1 MKKRSLQL
9 LILIISLAVSA
20 LAQVNLDAPIPRDP
34 SVRVGKLE
42 NGLTYYIK
50 RNTKPEKKVE
60 LRLAI
65 NVGSLLE
72 REDQLGL
79 AHFLEH
85 MAFNG
90 TTNFKKNDLIS
101 YLQSI
106 GVQFGLHLNA
116 FTSFDETVY
125 MLSIP
130 TEKKELLDK
139 GLLVLSDWAGG
150 LTLDPKEIDK
160 ERGVVLE
167 EYRLSRSAQQRM
179 QERYFPKLFKGSR
192 YAKRLPIGTEKN
204 LKTFKHQSLRDFYE
218 DWYRPD
224 LMTVVAVGDFDVD
237 EMENKIRA
245 KFSSLKAKRD
255 TGRKRAVY
263 GIPDHSETLIAI
275 EKDKEAPFTSAQIII
290 KRDKVETKTLG
301 DLRKDLVMYFFS
313 AMLNA
318 RISEIQQSPES
329 PFINA
334 WSGFGSLVREKGSYS
349 VGASA
354 KPKKIKESIEVLLK
368 ENKRVKKFGFNKSEL
383 DRQKKA
389 YEVILKNQYKERDKT
404 ESSILTWSYVY
415 NFLTGAPMTGIEFE
429 YEFAKKVLPTI
440 TVKEINA
447 LAEDTIKKENRVLII
462 TGPDKPELKYPSE
475 MELAQLLK
483 KSEEVAVKP
492 YVDKVSKE
500 PLVAG
505 LETKVKIENTSFDK
519 KHEITHWKLSNG
531 INVWLKPTDFKKDQI
546 LMDGFSPGGSS
557 VLPDHKVLQARNA
570 STVAGKSG
578 LGKFSRIELD
588 KKLTGK
594 YATAFAGYSGLY
606 EHVSGSSTPKDFET
620 MLQLLYLRFTNVN
633 FSQKVLDTYKN
644 QQKAFYDNLFS
655 DPFAYFF
662 AKMEEIEAQKH
673 PRFVNPFD
681 ASQYDKL
688 NLEEMKMI
696 YKDRFAD
703 ASDYNFIFVGSI
715 DLERH
720 KPIILKY
727 LGNLPVTNRKENW
740 KAVGPDFMKGPF
752 KKVIYK
758 GQAPK
763 SFVTISMRGKTKYN
777 RRDDFLL
784 SSMSQLLR
792 NKLTEMLREEKSGVY
807 GVGAFASMSRIPRQ
821 RVSLVIT
828 FPCGPENVKSLTET
842 ALSELKKLQN
852 GEIKQK
858 DVDKIIEAEIV
869 ELRESLKTNYT
880 WIGLI
885 DDMLKDDVPIMTK
898 EEFEARAKSITIAEI
913 QRVAKSYFDVDKR
926 VEFVLM
932 PESYKPE
939 AK

>member
-9 LILIISLAVSA
+9 FILIISLAVSA
-20 LAQVNLDAPIPRDP
+20 LAQINLDEPIPRDP

-60 LRLAI
+60 LRLVV
-65 NVGSLLE
+65 NVGSVLE

-90 TTNFKKNDLIS
+90 TTNFEKNELIS

-116 FTSFDETVY
+116 YTSFDETVY

-150 LTLDPKEIDK
+150 MTLDPKEIDK

-192 YAKRLPIGTEKN
+192 YAERLPIGTEKN
-204 LKTFKHQSLRDFYE
+204 LQTFKHQSLRDFYE

-224 LMTVVAVGDFDVD
+224 LMAVVAVGDLNVD

-245 KFSSLKAKRD
+245 KFSSLKTKRVIS
-255 TGRKRAVY
+255 KRTVY
-263 GIPDHSETLIAI
+263 GVPDHSETLIAI
-275 EKDKEAPFTSAQIII
+275 EKDKEVPFTRAQIII

-301 DLRKDLVMYFFS
+301 DLRKDLVMSFFS

-329 PFINA
+329 PFIFA
-334 WSGFGSLVREKGSYS
+334 WSGFDNLVREKGSYS

-354 KPKKIKESIEVLLK
+354 KPKKIKESIELLLK

-389 YEVILKNQYKERDKT
+389 YEAGLKNRYEERDKT
-404 ESSILTWSYVY
+404 ESFILTGSYVY
-415 NFLTGAPMTGIEFE
+415 NFLSGYQMAGIEFE

-440 TVKEINA
+440 TVKEVNA

-462 TGPDKPELKYPSE
+462 TGPNKPGVKYPSE
-475 MELAQLLK
+475 SDISRILRE
-483 KSEEVAVKP
+483 SENVAVSP
-492 YVDKVSKE
+492 YVDNVSSE
-500 PLVAG
+500 PLVAE
-505 LETKVKIENTSFDK
+505 LETEVKIENTSFDK
-519 KHEITHWKLSNG
+519 KHGITHWKLSNG
-531 INVWLKPTDFKKDQI
+531 INVWLKPTDFKKDEI
-546 LMDGFSPGGSS
+546 LMEGFSPGGSS
-557 VLPDHKVLQARNA
+557 VLPDHKALQAANA
-570 STVAGKSG
+570 DAVAGKSG
-578 LGKFSRIELD
+578 LGKFSRIELN

-594 YATAFAGYSGLY
+594 YAAASAGYSELY
-606 EHVSGSSTPKDFET
+606 ENVSGSSTPKDFET

-633 FSQKVLDTYKN
+633 FSQKILDAYRN

-655 DPFAYFF
+655 DPFTYFF
-662 AKMEEIEAQKH
+662 TKIEEIEAQKH

-688 NLEEMKMI
+688 KLEEIKMI

-727 LGNLPVTNRKENW
+727 LGNLPITNRKENW
-740 KAVGPDFMKGPF
+740 KVVGPDFMKGPF

-763 SFVTISMRGKTKYN
+763 SLVTISMRGKVKYN
-777 RRDDFLL
+777 RRDDFLI
-784 SSMSQLLR
+784 SSMSKLLS
-792 NKLTEMLREEKSGVY
+792 NKLTEILREEKSGVY
-807 GVGAFASMSRIPRQ
+807 GVGASASMSRIPRQ
-821 RVSLVIT
+821 RVSLMIT
-828 FPCGPENVKSLTET
+828 FPCGPENVKSLTGA

-858 DVDKIIEAEIV
+858 DVDKIVEAEIV
-869 ELRESLKTNYT
+869 ELREGLKTNYI
-880 WIGLI
+880 WIDLI
-885 DDMLKDDVPIMTK
+885 QDMLKNNVPIMTK
-898 EEFEARAKSITIAEI
+898 KEFEARAKSITIAEI
-913 QRVAKSYFDVDKR
+913 QRVAKSYFDIDKR

-932 PESYKPE
+932 PESYKPK

>member
-1 MKKRSLQL
+1 
-9 LILIISLAVSA
+9 
-20 LAQVNLDAPIPRDP
+20 
-34 SVRVGKLE
+34 
-42 NGLTYYIK
+42 
-50 RNTKPEKKVE
+50 
-60 LRLAI
+60 
-65 NVGSLLE
+65 
-72 REDQLGL
+72 
-79 AHFLEH
+79 

-90 TTNFKKNDLIS
+90 TTNFKKNELIS

-116 FTSFDETVY
+116 YTGFDETVY

-150 LTLDPKEIDK
+150 MTLDPKEIDK

-192 YAKRLPIGTEKN
+192 YAERLPIGTEKN
-204 LKTFKHQSLRDFYE
+204 LKTFKHQPLIDFYE

-224 LMTVVAVGDFDVD
+224 LMAVVAVGDLDVD

-245 KFSSLKAKRD
+245 KFSSLKAKRH
-255 TGRKRAVY
+255 TCRKRTVY
-263 GIPDHSETLIAI
+263 GVPDHSETLIAI
-275 EKDKEAPFTSAQIII
+275 EKDKEAPFTSVQLII

-301 DLRKDLVMYFFS
+301 DMRRNLVMYFFN

-318 RISEIQQSPES
+318 RISEIQQLPES

-334 WSGFGSLVREKGSYS
+334 GSGFSRLVREKASYS
-349 VGASA
+349 ITASA
-354 KPKKIKESIEVLLK
+354 KPNKIKESIEILLK

-383 DRQKKA
+383 DRQKEA
-389 YEVILKNQYKERDKT
+389 YETALENRYKERDKT
-404 ESSILTWSYVY
+404 ESSFLTWSYVS
-415 NFLTGAPMTGIEFE
+415 NFLSGFPMEGIDFE

-447 LAEDTIKKENRVLII
+447 LAEDAIKKENRVVII
-462 TGPDKPELKYPSE
+462 TGPDKPEIRYPSE
-475 MELAQLLK
+475 SDIFQILST
-483 KSEEVAVKP
+483 SENVAVKP
-492 YVDKVSKE
+492 YIDKVSKE

-505 LETKVKIENTSFDK
+505 LATKVKIESESFDK
-519 KHEITHWKLSNG
+519 KHGITRWKLSNG

-546 LMDGFSPGGSS
+546 LMEGFSPGGSS
-557 VLPDHKVLQARNA
+557 VLPDHKTLQAENA
-570 STVAGKSG
+570 GTVAARSG
-578 LGKFSRIELD
+578 LGNFSRIELD
-588 KKLTGK
+588 KKLMGK
-594 YATAFAGYSGLY
+594 DASAWAIYSELY
-606 EHVSGSSTPKDFET
+606 ESVGGSSTPKDFET
-620 MLQLLYLRFTNVN
+620 MLQLMYLRFTNIN
-633 FSQKVLDTYKN
+633 YSQKVLDAYKN

-655 DPFAYFF
+655 DPFSYFF
-662 AKMEEIEAQKH
+662 AKIDEIEAQKH

-688 NLEEMKMI
+688 KLEEMKMI

-727 LGNLPVTNRKENW
+727 LGNLPITNRKENW
-740 KAVGPDFMKGPF
+740 KTVGPDFLKGPF

-763 SFVTISMRGKTKYN
+763 SFVAISMRGKAKYN
-777 RRDDFLL
+777 RRDDFLI
-784 SSMSQLLR
+784 SSMSQLLS
-792 NKLTEMLREEKSGVY
+792 NKLTEILREEKSGVY
-807 GVGAFASMSRIPRQ
+807 GVGAVASMSRIPRQ
-821 RVSLVIT
+821 RVSLTLT
-828 FPCGPENVKSLTET
+828 FPCGPENVKLLTEA
-842 ALSELKKLQN
+842 ALSEFKKLQN

-880 WIGLI
+880 WLGMI
-885 DDMLKDDVPIMTK
+885 DDMLRDNVPIMTK
-898 EEFEARAKSITIAEI
+898 EEFEARANSITISEI
-913 QRVAKSYFDVDKR
+913 QRVAKSYFDLDKK

-932 PESYKPE
+932 PESYKP
-939 AK
+939 KTK